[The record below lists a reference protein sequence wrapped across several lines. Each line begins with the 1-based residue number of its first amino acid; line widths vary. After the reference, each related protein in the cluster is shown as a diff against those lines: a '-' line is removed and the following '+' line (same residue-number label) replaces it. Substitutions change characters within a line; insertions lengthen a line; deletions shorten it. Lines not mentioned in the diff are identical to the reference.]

1 MKKIILLAVFIS
13 STFFGVSQESDS
25 MSPEIFTIGIGTQL
39 NSFFGDI
46 KNQKTSSA
54 FTNSRAAWSIDI
66 EKRLSKIFGIQL
78 EYVNGKLS
86 DNYRSIHLNENK
98 NFESSF
104 HKIGTNIILNFDN
117 YLENKGNFSPYVAF
131 GAGLFS
137 FNSKGDLKDKN
148 GNPYDS
154 ASIFYRDYSY
164 ETVLENDTIEYK
176 NSTLTA
182 PITFG
187 FKWKESRYL
196 QGRIYASYDFIF
208 SDWVDNL
215 KLNDNNDHY
224 LSLGFTF
231 NYAIHRKNNTKKE
244 KLDIDWYKFDHTD
257 EDKDGVIDINDKC
270 HHTGKNIEVDIVGC
284 PLDTD
289 KDGVPDHLDL
299 EPKTKNIS
307 HVDEFGREL
316 TDSLIFER
324 LHHEDS
330 IEIEKNQMFSDTT
343 ENDEMNFHYQYMN
356 PSPRNSVI
364 LSKKLEFKFWAI
376 KPENLLNV

>member
-137 FNSKGDLKDKN
+137 FNSKGDLRQKRK
-148 GNPYDS
+148 
-154 ASIFYRDYSY
+154 SI
-164 ETVLENDTIEYK
+164 
-176 NSTLTA
+176 
-182 PITFG
+182 
-187 FKWKESRYL
+187 
-196 QGRIYASYDFIF
+196 
-208 SDWVDNL
+208 
-215 KLNDNNDHY
+215 
-224 LSLGFTF
+224 
-231 NYAIHRKNNTKKE
+231 
-244 KLDIDWYKFDHTD
+244 
-257 EDKDGVIDINDKC
+257 
-270 HHTGKNIEVDIVGC
+270 
-284 PLDTD
+284 
-289 KDGVPDHLDL
+289 
-299 EPKTKNIS
+299 
-307 HVDEFGREL
+307 
-316 TDSLIFER
+316 
-324 LHHEDS
+324 
-330 IEIEKNQMFSDTT
+330 
-343 ENDEMNFHYQYMN
+343 
-356 PSPRNSVI
+356 
-364 LSKKLEFKFWAI
+364 
-376 KPENLLNV
+376 